1 MTTTTTNGNTDHR
14 LDARLADPGR
24 KALHAYV
31 SDEAHD
37 SWHEAAA
44 EHGVSVSAIL
54 EALAPI
60 VDRLMVDEPYLA
72 RNARKVDAARRRRN
86 RRS

>member
-14 LDARLADPGR
+14 LDARLDAPGR
-24 KALHAYV
+24 KALHAYL
-31 SDEAHD
+31 SDEAHEA
-37 SWHEAAA
+37 WHEAAA

>member
-1 MTTTTTNGNTDHR
+1 MTTTTTNGTKPPTE
-14 LDARLADPGR
+14 LADYAGR

-37 SWHEAAA
+37 AWHEAAA
-44 EHGVSVSAIL
+44 EHGVSASAIL

-60 VDRLMVDEPYLA
+60 IDRLMVDEPYLA